1 MAEKIYAAGI
11 RTFAKHEKAPDFVLG
26 TLIVTPE
33 DLVKWMKENPQH
45 FTDYQGKAQLR
56 LQMTKGQ
63 DGRVVVAVDTWKPS
77 GQQSSSYQTGSH
89 KDDPA
94 NVPDPQ
100 SDLPF

>member
-26 TLIVTPE
+26 TIIITPE
-33 DLVKWMKENPQH
+33 DFIKWMKENPEH
-45 FTDYQGKAQLR
+45 MTEYQGKAQLR

-77 GQQSSSYQTGSH
+77 GQDAPSTYQTGSH

-94 NVPDPQ
+94 NLPDDQ
-100 SDLPF
+100 LPF